1 MADVIVDRGRRRVVH
16 SESRVP
22 AEIIASRIVYWLF
35 GLIEAII
42 ALRFILA
49 LLGANPNAG
58 FTRIIYAL
66 SAAPMAPFLA
76 VFPTQQVQ
84 GAVFEWSALLAIVV
98 YALIAWGIESLI
110 RAASPRA
117 GVDHYEDS
125 EVVEEEAP
133 PTYVDRTDSGYVED
147 RRVPRP

>member
-1 MADVIVDRGRRRVVH
+1 MADMIAGDSGRRRVVH

-22 AEIIASRIVYWLF
+22 GEIIASRIVYWIF
-35 GLIEAII
+35 SLIIAVI

-49 LLGANPNAG
+49 LLGANPDAG
-58 FTRIIYAL
+58 FTRIIYML

-98 YALIAWGIESLI
+98 YALIAWGITALI
-110 RAASPRA
+110 RAASPRSSV
-117 GVDHYEDS
+117 GHVEDT
-125 EVVEEEAP
+125 EVVDSSGTYADRRDSD
-133 PTYVDRTDSGYVED
+133 YVDDPRMN
-147 RRVPRP
+147 RR